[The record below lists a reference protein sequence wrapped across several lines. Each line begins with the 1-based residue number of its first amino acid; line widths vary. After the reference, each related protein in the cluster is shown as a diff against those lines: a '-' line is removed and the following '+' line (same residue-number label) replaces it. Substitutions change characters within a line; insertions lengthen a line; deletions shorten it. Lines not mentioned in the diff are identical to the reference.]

1 MTEQEFIKK
10 MVDITDT
17 EDEIAMDTALEEI
30 EEWDSLSHV
39 GFLSLCA
46 NTSKTKVNASEV
58 RKAETIRDLYNLL
71 TREA

>member
-17 EDEIAMDTALEEI
+17 EDEITMDSVLEEI
-30 EEWDSLSHV
+30 EEWDSLSAV

-46 NTSKTKVNASEV
+46 SKAKRKVDAPEV
-58 RKAETIRDLYNLL
+58 RSAKTIRDLYMLL
-71 TREA
+71 MRE